1 MISLHITGSAA
12 NGQQHYQQP
21 AAAQQQYQQQ
31 YQQQPRLCMHHVPG
45 LGQVLGF
52 GFGFSFREDLY

>member
-52 GFGFSFREDLY
+52 GFWV